1 MYVILFMT
9 FELSKLCSNV
19 HTSYFFKVS
28 SNFDNEGDRHF
39 VKEKVAGLTYK
50 KPLMYFCFDVM
61 KGMKSVEGVEKT
73 IALTCPHKSLT
84 TATALAKCC
93 PKGTVY
99 ILRQ

>member
-1 MYVILFMT
+1 MT
-9 FELSKLCSNV
+9 FELSKLSSNV
-19 HTSYFFKVS
+19 HNSYFFKVS

-39 VKEKVAGLTYK
+39 VKEIVAGLTYK

-61 KGMKSVEGVEKT
+61 EGVEKT
-73 IALTCPHKSLT
+73 IALTCPLKSLT

-99 ILRQ
+99 ILGQ